1 VREIAPDFK
10 HKYGPWAVIAG
21 ASDGTGRA
29 FTHHV
34 AATGI
39 NCIIIARRAEVLE
52 ELAQEIRSKFG
63 VECLPAAIDLST
75 SEAFEKAL
83 DAVGSREVGLFISNA
98 GSDPNGSHFLDKDI
112 QPWMDL
118 VNRNVVTNM
127 RCVHHFGSLMRD
139 RRKGGLLLV
148 GSAAGYG
155 GSRFMAVYSATKAF
169 VWCFAESLWS
179 ELRPHNVDVLYIA
192 LVATDTPFLRNLL
205 EEKGQQPMKRASS
218 PDAVALKG
226 LANLGNGPTFD
237 MLRLIGIRGAW
248 RRTRVQLISRLGKR
262 TFGE

>member
-1 VREIAPDFK
+1 MRKIAPDFK
-10 HKYGPWAVIAG
+10 EKYGPWAVIAG

-29 FTHHV
+29 FTHQV

-39 NCIIIARRAEVLE
+39 DCIVIARRAAVLE
-52 ELAQEIRSKFG
+52 ELAQEIRSKHG
-63 VECLPAAIDLST
+63 VDCVPAAIDLST
-75 SEAFEKAL
+75 PDAFDKTVE
-83 DAVGSREVGLFISNA
+83 AVGSREVGLFVSNA
-98 GSDPNGSHFLDKDI
+98 GSDPNASRFLDKGVDAL
-112 QPWMDL
+112 MDL

-127 RCVHHFGSLMRD
+127 RLVHHFGSLMRQ

-169 VWCFAESLWS
+169 VWCLAESLWS

-192 LVATDTPFLRNLL
+192 LVATDTPFLQNLL
-205 EEKGQQPMKRASS
+205 DEKGQKPMRRASP
-218 PDAVALKG
+218 PDDVARKG
-226 LANLGNGPTFD
+226 LANLDNGPVFD
-237 MLRLIGIRGAW
+237 MLALIGIRGAW
-248 RRTRVQLISRLGKR
+248 RRARVQLISRLGKR

>member
-1 VREIAPDFK
+1 V
-10 HKYGPWAVIAG
+10 
-21 ASDGTGRA
+21 ASTG
-29 FTHHV
+29 V
-34 AATGI
+34 
-39 NCIIIARRAEVLE
+39 NCVIIARRAEVLE
-52 ELAQEIRSKFG
+52 ELAQEIRSTFG
-63 VECLPAAIDLST
+63 VECVPAAIDLSA
-75 SEAFEKAL
+75 SDAFEKVV
-83 DAVGSREVGLFISNA
+83 DAVGPREVGLFISNA

-118 VNRNVVTNM
+118 VSRNVVTNM
-127 RCVHHFGSLMRD
+127 RSVHHFGSLMRD

-169 VWCFAESLWS
+169 IWCFAESLWS

-192 LVATDTPFLRNLL
+192 LVATNTPFLQNLL

-218 PDAVALKG
+218 PDDVAQKG
-226 LANLGNGPTFD
+226 LANLGNGPVFD
-237 MLRLIGIRGAW
+237 MLRLVGIRGAW
-248 RRTRVQLISRLGKR
+248 RRARVQLISRLGKR

>member
-1 VREIAPDFK
+1 MFV
-10 HKYGPWAVIAG
+10 
-21 ASDGTGRA
+21 
-29 FTHHV
+29 
-34 AATGI
+34 
-39 NCIIIARRAEVLE
+39 
-52 ELAQEIRSKFG
+52 
-63 VECLPAAIDLST
+63 
-75 SEAFEKAL
+75 
-83 DAVGSREVGLFISNA
+83 SNA
-98 GSDPNGSHFLDKDI
+98 GSDPNSSHFLDKDI

-127 RCVHHFGSLMRD
+127 RLVHHFGSLMRH

-192 LVATDTPFLRNLL
+192 LVATDTPFLQNLL
-205 EEKGQQPMKRASS
+205 EEKGQKPMRRASS
-218 PDAVALKG
+218 PDDVAQKG
-226 LANLGNGPTFD
+226 LANLGNGPVFD
-237 MLRLIGIRGAW
+237 MLRLIGIRGTW
-248 RRTRVQLISRLGKR
+248 RRARVQLISRLGKR

>member
-1 VREIAPDFK
+1 MRKIAPNFK
-10 HKYGPWAVIAG
+10 EKYGPWAVIAG

-29 FTHHV
+29 FTHRV

-39 NCIIIARRAEVLE
+39 NCVIIARRGEVLE
-52 ELAQEIRSKFG
+52 ELAQEVRSQYG
-63 VECLPAAIDLST
+63 VECAPAAIDLST
-75 SEAFEKAL
+75 SDAFDKTVE
-83 DAVGSREVGLFISNA
+83 AVGTREVGLFISNA

-112 QPWMDL
+112 DPWMDL
-118 VNRNVVTNM
+118 VSRNVLTNM
-127 RCVHHFGSLMRD
+127 RCVHHFGGLMRQ

-155 GSRFMAVYSATKAF
+155 GARFMAVYSATKAF
-169 VWCFAESLWS
+169 VWCLAESLWS

-205 EEKGQQPMKRASS
+205 EEKGQKPMRAASS
-218 PDAVALKG
+218 PDDVAQKG
-226 LANLGNGPTFD
+226 LANLGNGPVFD
-237 MLRLIGIRGAW
+237 LLRLIGIRGTW
-248 RRTRVQLISRLGKR
+248 RRARVQLISRLGKR